1 MIRNVLKFTAVAPA
15 ALATALAGP
24 VAAQAVN
31 KDARALARALEDPA
45 RPVLE
50 GAFCEEVRG
59 QRGCDALAEVL
70 LKLSIEQCGDASG
83 ACVGYEELI
92 AAVGETGEVP
102 ETLLAL
108 GDVTPV
114 EAEAPAEDVAE
125 IEEAL
130 PEDSE
135 ESPEAEAEADA
146 AAETE
151 AAEVEVEA
159 EAEVEAD
166 VAEAEAE
173 AEPEPEMA
181 ESEPQ
186 PEAAEEEVAEEQRST
201 VSERL
206 ETAIMSEAAA
216 ALRGEDEPEAVD
228 TEVTQETE
236 ETARSSDQDMAAADA
251 EPATAA
257 TEQAQASNNDDN
269 DDRLRAIL
277 GGAAAGFLLGKI
289 LDNGDEV
296 VEQTND
302 RVVVLRDG
310 EYFVRKDENELLRRP
325 GTEVES
331 QTYGDGS
338 TKTTV
343 TRSDGVEIVTLRD
356 PNGEIIYRVRV
367 NTDGSEVVL
376 IDELLQPPE
385 PVEVAE
391 LPEPEEEVIEYRDTA
406 DLSALIAALEEER
419 YQPERGYSLR
429 QVRENRELRE
439 LMPRVDL
446 DAITFATGSAAIT
459 QSQAE
464 SLVQLGRAMS
474 ALIEED
480 PDEIFLIEG
489 HTDSVG
495 SEITNL
501 ALSDRRA
508 ESVALALTEYFDV
521 PPENLIVQGYGE
533 RFLKIPVEGD
543 IRENRRAAVRRIT
556 PLLRTTAR
564 N

>member
-376 IDELLQPPE
+376 IDELSQPPE